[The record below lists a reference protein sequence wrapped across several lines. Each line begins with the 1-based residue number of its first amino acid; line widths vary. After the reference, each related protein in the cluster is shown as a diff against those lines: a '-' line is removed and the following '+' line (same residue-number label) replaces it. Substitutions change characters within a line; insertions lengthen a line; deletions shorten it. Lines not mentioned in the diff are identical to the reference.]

1 MKKKV
6 FLMTIFLLTALLSGC
21 GKNNN
26 EIIEEGYSN
35 ISAQNYAAAL
45 TNFDQALFEGA
56 DAETVYRGKGLAF
69 MGAGEYE
76 RALSAFQNALSNADM
91 FPGVVEF
98 DINYYMAVCYYKLG
112 QYNDAIAV
120 YDAIVNLKPKDA
132 EAYYLRGEMK
142 LYVKDID
149 GATADFDTAVSFGKK
164 NYSLYMDIYEAMV
177 KAGYQEN
184 ANSYLDVV
192 LAADVSDLSSY
203 DKGRLCYYQGDYS
216 RGCTYLETAR
226 QQEQQVDASL
236 ITLLGECYK
245 KVGNYE
251 FAAVIY
257 SSYLDTV
264 KDPSI
269 YNQLG
274 LCYVEQGNYEAAL
287 NAFTKGI
294 EIQDNNT
301 CMQQLKLNEIVCYE
315 YMQDYSTARL
325 KLEEYM
331 NIYTSTPVLEK
342 EYAFL
347 TTR

>member
-1 MKKKV
+1 MKKKIL
-6 FLMTIFLLTALLSGC
+6 LMTFILSLGIFSAC
-21 GKNNN
+21 GKAND
-26 EIIEEGYSN
+26 EMVKEGYNN
-35 ISAQNYAAAL
+35 ISGQNYAAAL
-45 TNFDQALFEGA
+45 TCFDQALFEGA
-56 DAETVYRGKGLAF
+56 DAEMVYRGKGLAF

-76 RALSAFQNALSNADM
+76 RALSAFRSALSSADM
-91 FPGVVEF
+91 FPGELEY

-132 EAYYLRGEMK
+132 KAYYLRGRMK
-142 LYVKDID
+142 LFVKDLD
-149 GATADFDTAVSFGKK
+149 GAKEDFDIAISFDKK
-164 NYSLYMDIYEAMV
+164 NYGLYMDVYETMV
-177 KAGYQEN
+177 RSGYQED
-184 ANSYLDVV
+184 ANQYLDVV
-192 LAADVSDLSSY
+192 LAADVSDISSY

-226 QQEQQVDASL
+226 QKEKQVDADL
-236 ITLLGECYK
+236 ILLLGECYK
-245 KVGNYE
+245 KLGNYE

-264 KDPSI
+264 QDPSI

-287 NAFTKGI
+287 NAFSKGI
-294 EIQDNNT
+294 DVKDNNT
-301 CMQQLKLNEIVCYE
+301 CMQTLMYNEIVCYE
-315 YMQDYSTARL
+315 YMQDYNTAKI

-331 NIYTSTPVLEK
+331 NIYDSNPVLNK

-347 TTR
+347 STR